1 MTVWKQSSSVA
12 PKTSGRN
19 STTNLQMGT
28 RVSTLSGL
36 PPLVLAALTL
46 GTNWCIA
53 LHAIE
58 PVIPTRWNVLSGRGT
73 GLVEKIKVLVA
84 NRPRLMR
91 ELVLETI
98 SAQPDIE
105 VMAEI
110 QDDSMIAQL
119 VEELHP
125 DCLIIALDQSDNRP
139 DICDSLLERYPH
151 LRILALAS
159 ERNTSIFYW
168 ATLSIRSNRVETSEQ
183 GILNALR
190 GRVPVASVTTFPTG
204 GQKVN

>member
-1 MTVWKQSSSVA
+1 MEPVRHPTSSVI
-12 PKTSGRN
+12 SR
-19 STTNLQMGT
+19 
-28 RVSTLSGL
+28 
-36 PPLVLAALTL
+36 
-46 GTNWCIA
+46 
-53 LHAIE
+53 
-58 PVIPTRWNVLSGRGT
+58 RGT
-73 GLVEKIKVLVA
+73 GPVEKIKVLVA

-98 SAQPDIE
+98 SSQPDIE

-110 QDDSMIAQL
+110 QDDSKIAQL

-125 DCLIIALDQSDNRP
+125 DCLIIALDESDNRP
-139 DICDSLLERYPH
+139 DICDSLLERHPQ
-151 LRILALAS
+151 LKILALAS
-159 ERNTSIFYW
+159 ERNSSIFYW

-190 GRVPVASVTTFPTG
+190 GRVPVVSVTAFPTG

>member
-1 MTVWKQSSSVA
+1 
-12 PKTSGRN
+12 
-19 STTNLQMGT
+19 
-28 RVSTLSGL
+28 
-36 PPLVLAALTL
+36 
-46 GTNWCIA
+46 
-53 LHAIE
+53 
-58 PVIPTRWNVLSGRGT
+58 
-73 GLVEKIKVLVA
+73 
-84 NRPRLMR
+84 MR

-190 GRVPVASVTTFPTG
+190 GRVPVGSVTTFPTG

>member
-1 MTVWKQSSSVA
+1 
-12 PKTSGRN
+12 
-19 STTNLQMGT
+19 
-28 RVSTLSGL
+28 
-36 PPLVLAALTL
+36 
-46 GTNWCIA
+46 
-53 LHAIE
+53 
-58 PVIPTRWNVLSGRGT
+58 
-73 GLVEKIKVLVA
+73 VEKIKVLVA

-98 SAQPDIE
+98 SSQPDIE

-110 QDDSMIAQL
+110 QDDSKIAQL

-125 DCLIIALDQSDNRP
+125 DCLIIGLDQSDNRP

-151 LRILALAS
+151 LKILALAS
-159 ERNTSIFYW
+159 ERNSSICYW

-190 GRVPVASVTTFPTG
+190 GRVPLVSVTAFPTG

>member
-1 MTVWKQSSSVA
+1 VVPAWYRRSISLLVPAVLPLAGKRYTRR
-12 PKTSGRN
+12 PRN
-19 STTNLQMGT
+19 GACSPSDPLCNLSPGDRT
-28 RVSTLSGL
+28 
-36 PPLVLAALTL
+36 
-46 GTNWCIA
+46 
-53 LHAIE
+53 
-58 PVIPTRWNVLSGRGT
+58 
-73 GLVEKIKVLVA
+73 VEKIKVLVA

-98 SAQPDIE
+98 SSQPDIE

-110 QDDSMIAQL
+110 QDDSKIEQL
-119 VEELHP
+119 VGELHP
-125 DCLIIALDQSDNRP
+125 DCLIIALDESDSRP

-151 LRILALAS
+151 LKILALAA
-159 ERNTSIFYW
+159 ERNSSIYYW

-190 GRVPVASVTTFPTG
+190 GRAPMASVTALPTG